1 MSSSS
6 PVSFTCALPCAVCF
20 SSQNSKVDIWSIG
33 CIVIELATAKEP
45 WAEKQ
50 FESSFAALYFIATKK
65 NEYPYVPPT
74 LSQAGH
80 DFIRLCLTRDIDARP
95 TAKELLGH
103 RFVTEQFEGV
113 EAAERRRAEG
123 VKGPQSSVASTTSAM
138 MAAAGASVD
147 ASIRE
152 TRSELLG
159 TMAAAGRSEST
170 AVGEYRP
177 MASATVS
184 AARMDLTAATGTGE
198 DAQMSES
205 SGDTS
210 LFTVPMVGAAMTS
223 PLP

>member
-1 MSSSS
+1 M
-6 PVSFTCALPCAVCF
+6 FRY
-20 SSQNSKVDIWSIG
+20 NSKVDIWSIG

-74 LSQAGH
+74 LSEAGH
-80 DFIRLCLTRDIDARP
+80 DFIRLCLTRDIDQRP
-95 TAKELLGH
+95 TAKQLLDH
-103 RFVTEQFEGV
+103 RFVNEEYEGV
-113 EAAERRRAEG
+113 EAAERRLAEG
-123 VKGPQSSVASTTSAM
+123 VKGPHSTAASTTD
-138 MAAAGASVD
+138 AALLVASSGAASVSVD

-159 TMAAAGRSEST
+159 TMEAAGRSEAT

-177 MASATVS
+177 MASATVTT
-184 AARMDLTAATGTGE
+184 ARMELEAAADSGE
-198 DAQMSES
+198 DAQMSGS
-205 SGDTS
+205 TDNS
-210 LFTVPMVGAAMTS
+210 LRLGGSMVGAAMTS